1 MPLATVA
8 VGLLL
13 TNVTYT
19 KSLSG
24 ASSVRGLK
32 WISGIRYHVS

>member
-13 TNVTYT
+13 TSVTSP
-19 KSLSG
+19 KPLSG
-24 ASSVRGLK
+24 VSSVRGLK
-32 WISGIRYHVS
+32 WISSIRYHVA